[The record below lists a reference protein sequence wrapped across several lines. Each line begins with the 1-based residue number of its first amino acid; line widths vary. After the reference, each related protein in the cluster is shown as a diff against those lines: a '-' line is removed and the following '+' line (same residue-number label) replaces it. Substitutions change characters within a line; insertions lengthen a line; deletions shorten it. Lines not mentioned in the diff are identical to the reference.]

1 MHCINC
7 CREPRRAFTCMDF
20 FPIRCGGLCAAHGIV
35 PECIQNRGSKKHII
49 FIEFGVDFSSFFDSP
64 TLKFCAHSQCFV
76 RIFYFSLFLIWR
88 RFWSRKTS
96 QKRLRNHPE
105 TMKKSMLK
113 ACCFSTSIFERSGL
127 DLGASRAS
135 KMEPSWPKMASQRF
149 TLAPLERS

>member
-1 MHCINC
+1 MLRKSIGKMRKSRILGSQN
-7 CREPRRAFTCMDF
+7 P
-20 FPIRCGGLCAAHGIV
+20 PKIV
-35 PECIQNRGSKKHII
+35 PKCLQNRGSKKHAI
-49 FIEFGVDFSSFFDSP
+49 FIEFGVDFLSFFDSP

-113 ACCFSTSIFERSGL
+113 ACCFSTSIFERS
-127 DLGASRAS
+127 ASIW
-135 KMEPSWPKMASQRF
+135 EPPGPPKWSQVGPKWLHF
-149 TLAPLERS
+149 TTR